1 MNKNK
6 GFHEVLILIILVLA
20 GTLGYFVW
28 NKEIAGPA
36 EENELVSAME
46 GNKDDLVYFS
56 VSPGDTVSG
65 VLNFSGIVQNGYF
78 FEGNIGI
85 NILDENKKV
94 LKRGNAM
101 ATTEWMT
108 AEPVSF
114 EGSIDLTGLTPG
126 SGYIQIANDNPSDMR
141 ENDKFIYIP
150 IIISQPKTSD
160 KVFSE
165 TEVIADLKANWQT
178 FQATFE
184 NRPVHPDT
192 ISWVGPYSVQ
202 FIGKN
207 NLLVGYEDGYVASKN
222 VLNYENGEFKTL
234 ETFNN
239 RGLFTLSEWKNLIN
253 KYGDSSYSVSSY
265 SINAI
270 RNNEIISFP
279 ELTKVPENVFVKNFP
294 IN

>member
-1 MNKNK
+1 M
-6 GFHEVLILIILVLA
+6 
-20 GTLGYFVW
+20 GYFVW